1 MSATTVQATANA
13 ATATG
18 APMDTSAL
26 ADAPTARGP
35 ESSRRG
41 PLARIVGTLKRQRP
55 GVILAGVYLVVVA
68 VACLLPQLFTSADP
82 IQQDLLAVN
91 QAPSLEHIAGT
102 DYLGRDLFARIVYGA
117 RYSIGIGIA
126 VTLISLFFGAI
137 IGLFAGTARSRIIDT
152 AFMRAID
159 VLSSFP
165 SVLLAL
171 IIVGLTGA
179 GVPNLIVALGVAG
192 IPTFARMIRAETK
205 SVVLSEYVEQSITF
219 GLPRWKMLLRHVLPN
234 SLGVIPYMVT
244 ISLGGAIMGV
254 SELPGDRTAA
264 THPRMG
270 HHSCRVA
277 QLPPSRLVERNSSR
291 HRPCSHRHLVHRGG
305 PRMAGIV

>member
-1 MSATTVQATANA
+1 MSATTVQVPVNTATAAN
-13 ATATG
+13 T
-18 APMDTSAL
+18 
-26 ADAPTARGP
+26 PTARGP

-41 PLARIVGTLKRQRP
+41 PLARIVGALKRQP
-55 GVILAGVYLVVVA
+55 GVALAGVYLVVVA

-102 DYLGRDLFARIVYGA
+102 DYLGRDLFARMVYGA

-179 GVPNLIVALGVAG
+179 GVPNLIVELLNPYVRSHDPGGDEVGSVLGV
-192 IPTFARMIRAETK
+192 R
-205 SVVLSEYVEQSITF
+205 
-219 GLPRWKMLLRHVLPN
+219 
-234 SLGVIPYMVT
+234 
-244 ISLGGAIMGV
+244 
-254 SELPGDRTAA
+254 
-264 THPRMG
+264 
-270 HHSCRVA
+270 RVGRCF
-277 QLPPSRLVERNSSR
+277 SGTSSR
-291 HRPCSHRHLVHRGG
+291 TRCGASSPTW
-305 PRMAGIV
+305 